1 MLWLCLRCTDLSLA
15 TVDTADPDL
24 PQVVAEGQR
33 VYCHDQA
40 AAERGVAAGMTLA
53 TARALCPE
61 LVVRPRAPAREQAIL
76 EALAHACHHLTPKVT
91 LCPPAGL
98 LLEIGGSLKL
108 FGGLAALLAAVR
120 DTLRLQQVQA
130 AIGAAPTPAAAQL
143 LSHGDADPLDYL
155 DAHSGA
161 LTRPRA
167 FSRRLHALPLAAL
180 ACAPELI
187 EKLARTGLRRVGEVL
202 QLPGSALG
210 RRCGR
215 DFVHYLERIRGQRP
229 DPQMAMSLAS
239 SFSRR
244 LEFAAG
250 IESAEMLLFPARR
263 LLHELSG
270 YLRARQ
276 RHCGR
281 LNWTLYPEHGAPL
294 SLPLRLA
301 QPRGDLAHLL
311 ELTRLGFATL
321 RLGGPVA
328 ALTLTSDELH
338 PARDLSGDLLS
349 TLVPQPDPASIQT
362 LCDRLA
368 ARLGPDAIARL
379 GIQNQHLP
387 ERASVALPPT
397 AAAVRAVPAPP
408 PAAPRPAWLVE
419 PPAPVSIQ
427 GGKLHWE
434 GPLTLLRGPERIES
448 DWWRTP
454 ARRDYYLARHGDGRR
469 CWLYR
474 ERRSGAWFVH
484 GLFG

>member
-15 TVDTADPDL
+15 AAGVSDPDL
-24 PQVVAEGQR
+24 PQVVAERQR
-33 VYCHDQA
+33 VYCPDQA
-40 AAERGVAAGMTLA
+40 AAASGVAVGMALA
-53 TARALCPE
+53 NALALCPG
-61 LVVRPRAPAREQAIL
+61 LAIRPRAPAREQAIL
-76 EALAHACHHLTPKVT
+76 AALAHACHHLTPRVT
-91 LCPPAGL
+91 LCPPAAL
-98 LLEIGGSLKL
+98 LLEVSGSLKL

-120 DTLRLQQVQA
+120 DTLRLQQVHA

-167 FSRRLHALPLAAL
+167 FTRRLHALPLTAL
-180 ACAPELI
+180 DCTPELV

-210 RRCGR
+210 RRYGR

-229 DPQMAMSLAS
+229 DPQTAMPLAS

-244 LEFAAG
+244 LEFGAA
-250 IESAEMLLFPARR
+250 IERAEMLLFPARR

-276 RHCGR
+276 MHCGR
-281 LNWTLYPEHGAPL
+281 LNWTLHQEHGAPFT
-294 SLPLRLA
+294 LPLRLA
-301 QPRGDLAHLL
+301 RPRGDLAHLL

-321 RLGGPVA
+321 RLEGPVA
-328 ALTLTSDELH
+328 ALTLASDELH
-338 PARDLSGDLLS
+338 PAQGANGDLLS
-349 TLVPQPDPASIQT
+349 TLVPPSDPAGIQT
-362 LCDRLA
+362 LCDRLT
-368 ARLGPDAIARL
+368 ARLGPAAIARL
-379 GIQNQHLP
+379 TVRNEHLP
-387 ERASVALPPT
+387 ERASVVLPPT
-397 AAAVRAVPAPP
+397 ATAAGAVASPP
-408 PAAPRPAWLVE
+408 PAPRPVWLVQ
-419 PPAPVSIQ
+419 PPAPVSVQ
-427 GGKLHWE
+427 GGKLYWD
-434 GPLTLLRGPERIES
+434 GPLILLRGPERIES

-474 ERRSGAWFVH
+474 ERHTGAWFVH